1 MATIPNTQK
10 FHTVKGSVDTVER
23 GSAQFSMD
31 RDIYTMQDI
40 LDTVVHPGSGV
51 AGASSIYVP
60 GTGTATENGT
70 ALIAGYADAV
80 AKIAGAIASTTLILG
95 PGDYTLP
102 SSLVINDK
110 VSVVSL
116 TGQQDV
122 VIDGFDVQ
130 VSSGANFTS
139 TLIAGLK
146 IISTYRFIVDTALAN
161 ITVKNVLA
169 RGQYSFDSASA
180 GGNLSGTFIDCT
192 GGVNSFGSRPGS
204 NASGTFIGCDA
215 RTASALS
222 NGKGFGSTGTAS
234 GYFKDCGSRTSSMN
248 FGWQAQ
254 AISGYFINCV
264 SSNYSFGYSATNVT
278 GQFNYC
284 TAEQQS
290 FGYDGDTVSGKFY
303 HCIAGDSSFGSSVN
317 TSNSGQYYGCIST
330 GTNSFGS
337 GSLENSGQYH
347 NCTSGSG
354 SFGSNSTG
362 TQAQTTNAAYYNCIA
377 EGSGNFGSHANPA
390 GTPTIANSF
399 YMGCK
404 AYTDSFGKGS
414 SSNQGTY
421 GVVYNCRVE
430 ANPYAPV
437 AGSGKIRNSID
448 NSYNLINQG

>member
-10 FHTVKGSVDTVER
+10 FHTVKGTVDTVER

-40 LDTVVHPGSGV
+40 LDTVIHPGGYVTSIDGSTGTNITTSISGTASVPIVDAALNATGTASASTYLRGDNSWASVSGV
-51 AGASSIYVP
+51 EGASSIYVP

-102 SSLVINDK
+102 SSLVINDR

-169 RGQYSFDSASA
+169 RGLYSFDSAAA

-290 FGYDGDTVSGKFY
+290 LDMMEILY
-303 HCIAGDSSFGSSVN
+303 
-317 TSNSGQYYGCIST
+317 Q
-330 GTNSFGS
+330 
-337 GSLENSGQYH
+337 
-347 NCTSGSG
+347 
-354 SFGSNSTG
+354 
-362 TQAQTTNAAYYNCIA
+362 
-377 EGSGNFGSHANPA
+377 GNFIIALQ
-390 GTPTIANSF
+390 GTPLSVHSLTHLIPDNTTAVLVLVI
-399 YMGCK
+399 
-404 AYTDSFGKGS
+404 TLLV
-414 SSNQGTY
+414 Q
-421 GVVYNCRVE
+421 
-430 ANPYAPV
+430 AP
-437 AGSGKIRNSID
+437 
-448 NSYNLINQG
+448 